1 MKRSLTSLAACAM
14 LLTASA
20 AQAATVVFQGS
31 RQNVDAPGPAAAR
44 CGSRATTNVV
54 NNPPSATSSGIS
66 NLGSFT
72 PTLSHCIQLPLSL
85 TGPSLFDL
93 GEFTFDLGS
102 GDTLIGT
109 YSGELNP
116 LSQGLFSVSQTHLVT
131 GGTGFFAGTSGSF
144 ASAGTLSFL
153 SGRPT
158 VAQTFQGT
166 LNIPAVPE
174 PSTWAMLVAGF
185 GAIGAAM
192 RGRRRL
198 PAIAKYA

>member
-1 MKRSLTSLAACAM
+1 M

-72 PTLSHCIQLPLSL
+72 PTLSHCIQLPLSV

-93 GEFTFDLGS
+93 GEFTFDFGG

-109 YSGELNP
+109 YSGELNL
-116 LSQGLFSVSQTHLVT
+116 LSQGLFSVSQSHLVT
-131 GGTGFFAGTSGSF
+131 GGTGFFAGATGSF
-144 ASAGTLSFL
+144 ASSGTLSFL
-153 SGRPT
+153 GGRPT
-158 VAQTFQGT
+158 VSQAFQGT

-198 PAIAKYA
+198 PATAKYA